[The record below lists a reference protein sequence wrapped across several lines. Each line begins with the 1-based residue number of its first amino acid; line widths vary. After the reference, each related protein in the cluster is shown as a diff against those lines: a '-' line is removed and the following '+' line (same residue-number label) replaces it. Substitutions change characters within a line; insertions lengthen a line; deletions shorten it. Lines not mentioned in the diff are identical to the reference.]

1 MDVHRERLRDPA
13 LQVQRQRR
21 SLVGP
26 VVVRHPVRLQR
37 VEAFEV
43 QQWDGVAT
51 AGGIAAEHRARILSD
66 REPDA
71 AIVGEGAIDQVA
83 KGCRGV
89 LGRSRSQPSCP
100 GWQGRTRPEHHRGMM
115 ASGCGRLTGTAAL
128 GVLWHWIS
136 LVRDRSAAVA
146 PTTPRWGSLGGRGGD
161 RSRSAAGGAEPA
173 PGLRRRVLRQRPPV
187 VPVGGHSRTRHGAL
201 PQRAA
206 TRGQL
211 DVDDR
216 GHPRGSAA
224 GPAGTAGGRS
234 RPRARCP
241 ELAAF
246 HRPGV
251 DQRVRVVD
259 RLDHPPTE
267 PGAGPR
273 PGPRRRLETVFG
285 EPPALSLIHICR
297 PW

>member
-1 MDVHRERLRDPA
+1 MLRSSAKAPSI
-13 LQVQRQRR
+13 RSRR
-21 SLVGP
+21 
-26 VVVRHPVRLQR
+26 
-37 VEAFEV
+37 
-43 QQWDGVAT
+43 
-51 AGGIAAEHRARILSD
+51 
-66 REPDA
+66 DA
-71 AIVGEGAIDQVA
+71 AVFWDAAGPSRAARGGRGEP
-83 KGCRGV
+83 
-89 LGRSRSQPSCP
+89 GRN
-100 GWQGRTRPEHHRGMM
+100 TRRGMM
-115 ASGCGRLTGTAAL
+115 ASGGGGLTGTAAL

-285 EPPALSLIHICR
+285 EPPARSAGAAFLTPDLSGSSRACAEAHSPLST
-297 PW
+297 